1 MAEPSLLGVG
11 VINDYTHPGT
21 AGGAISQVDST
32 GTVNAG
38 VVTQINSG
46 NTFNGHD
53 PRILG
58 FFNTSDSQKPP
69 RALVA
74 DYNYQAASTY
84 GVFTPR
90 RNVSTWGN
98 PENISTST
106 DWHTNNPYSIV
117 TNGNDMYIMGYDQ
130 NTIVKINTTNYTYT
144 NTFYTYTP
152 LTGKTGHGV
161 DMDKITIGN
170 TDYIVALFS
179 NDDGSYGNYGDSQLV
194 ILDFSGKTISTCNL
208 NANANSLNINITG
221 NTPHAYITSYGGP
234 QNAGGNNGSPYTS
247 KLQIVDLTPPS
258 TVIQTIGPKTTPVDA
273 GDYIDVALV
282 GSYAYVLTANYND
295 DFSQYTY
302 MLVKVSQANL
312 LNGTFDGNSSYTA
325 TVDSGATW
333 LLAYDGTVLWFVAGK
348 QVYTIDTS
356 VAISSSALTLR
367 ANANDHSSDSQGL
380 GISGAYGQLNTASV
394 VIPYSATAGVSR
406 AAARSAVSGG
416 HTKFAKVMLP
426 REVLEKLGRA

>member
-38 VVTQINSG
+38 VVTQITSG

-53 PRILG
+53 PRVLD
-58 FFNTSDSQKPP
+58 FLKDSLHK
-69 RALVA
+69 ALVV
-74 DYNYQAASTY
+74 DYAYQASSTY
-84 GVFTPR
+84 GVFTPQ

-98 PENISTST
+98 PENTSTST

-144 NTFYTYTP
+144 STFYTYTP

-161 DMDKITIGN
+161 DMDKINIDG
-170 TDYIVALFS
+170 TDYIAALFS
-179 NDDGSYGNYGDSQLV
+179 NDNGNYADYVDSQLT
-194 ILDFSGKTISTCNL
+194 IIDFSGNSVATYNL
-208 NANANSLNINITG
+208 NANANSLNIDAAG
-221 NTPHAYITSYGGP
+221 AYAYVTSYGGP
-234 QNAGGNNGSPYTS
+234 QQIGGNNGSPYTS
-247 KLQIVDLTPPS
+247 ELQVVDIANGS
-258 TVIQTIGPKTTPVDA
+258 VIQTIGPAVTPVTK
-273 GDYIDVALV
+273 GDYVDVALV
-282 GSYAYVLTANYND
+282 GNNAYVLTVTGTNGWGNND
-295 DFSQYTY
+295 YR
-302 MLVKVSQANL
+302 LVKTTQSALQAGSF
-312 LNGTFDGNSSYTA
+312 GTNSTYAVNS
-325 TVDSGATW
+325 VDFGATW

-394 VIPYSATAGVSR
+394 VIPYSAAAGVSR